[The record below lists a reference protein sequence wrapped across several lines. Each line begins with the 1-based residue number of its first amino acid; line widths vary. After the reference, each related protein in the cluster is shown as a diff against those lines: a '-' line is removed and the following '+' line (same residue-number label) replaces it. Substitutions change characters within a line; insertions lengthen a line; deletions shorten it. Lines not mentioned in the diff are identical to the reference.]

1 MLTPRVHAM
10 LSPFSAQQYK
20 SIQPKPRLVFTHIYD
35 LKITPSAD
43 ESATRACDAMSI
55 SGERRNTQ
63 MKMNEG
69 IADRIARAYIGDA
82 LLITAVMG
90 PLPSFVNGVLGITGA
105 VLVITGMAGRCPLY
119 KLLGIATTSRKMTFA
134 H

>member
-1 MLTPRVHAM
+1 M
-10 LSPFSAQQYK
+10 LSHPYNSHQISRKQ
-20 SIQPKPRLVFTHIYD
+20 
-35 LKITPSAD
+35 ITPSAD
-43 ESATRACDAMSI
+43 ESDTRACDAMSI

-82 LLITAVMG
+82 LLITAVLG
-90 PLPSFVNGVLGITGA
+90 PLPSFVNGVLGTVGA

-119 KLLGIATTSRKMTFA
+119 KLLGIDTTSRKMTFA

>member
-1 MLTPRVHAM
+1 
-10 LSPFSAQQYK
+10 
-20 SIQPKPRLVFTHIYD
+20 
-35 LKITPSAD
+35 
-43 ESATRACDAMSI
+43 MSI

-82 LLITAVMG
+82 LLITAVLG
-90 PLPSFVNGVLGITGA
+90 PLPSVVNGVLGITGA
-105 VLVITGMAGRCPLY
+105 VLVITGLAGRCPLY
-119 KLLGIATTSRKMTFA
+119 KRLGIDTTKPKLAFT

>member
-1 MLTPRVHAM
+1 MLT
-10 LSPFSAQQYK
+10 
-20 SIQPKPRLVFTHIYD
+20 KPRLVFTHIYD
-35 LKITPSAD
+35 LKIPPAAD

-63 MKMNEG
+63 MQINEG

-82 LLITAVMG
+82 LLITAVLG
-90 PLPSFVNGVLGITGA
+90 PLPSVVNGVLGITGA
-105 VLVITGMAGRCPLY
+105 VLVITAMAGRCPLY
-119 KLLGIATTSRKMTFA
+119 KRLGIDTTKPKLAFL

>member
-1 MLTPRVHAM
+1 
-10 LSPFSAQQYK
+10 
-20 SIQPKPRLVFTHIYD
+20 
-35 LKITPSAD
+35 
-43 ESATRACDAMSI
+43 MSI

-63 MKMNEG
+63 MKINEG

-82 LLITAVMG
+82 LLITAIMG
-90 PLPSFVNGVLGITGA
+90 SLPSAINAILGIGGA

-119 KLLGIATTSRKMTFA
+119 KLFGIDTSSKKMVFA

>member
-1 MLTPRVHAM
+1 
-10 LSPFSAQQYK
+10 
-20 SIQPKPRLVFTHIYD
+20 
-35 LKITPSAD
+35 
-43 ESATRACDAMSI
+43 MSI

-82 LLITAVMG
+82 LLITAVLG
-90 PLPSFVNGVLGITGA
+90 PLPSFVNGVLGIVGA
-105 VLVITGMAGRCPLY
+105 TLVITGMAGRCPLY
-119 KLLGIATTSRKMTFA
+119 KVLGIDTTSRKITFA

>member
-1 MLTPRVHAM
+1 
-10 LSPFSAQQYK
+10 
-20 SIQPKPRLVFTHIYD
+20 
-35 LKITPSAD
+35 
-43 ESATRACDAMSI
+43 MSI

-63 MKMNEG
+63 MKINEG

-82 LLITAVMG
+82 LLITAIMG
-90 PLPSFVNGVLGITGA
+90 SLPSAVNAILGIAGA

-119 KLLGIATTSRKMTFA
+119 KLLGIDTSNRKMVFA